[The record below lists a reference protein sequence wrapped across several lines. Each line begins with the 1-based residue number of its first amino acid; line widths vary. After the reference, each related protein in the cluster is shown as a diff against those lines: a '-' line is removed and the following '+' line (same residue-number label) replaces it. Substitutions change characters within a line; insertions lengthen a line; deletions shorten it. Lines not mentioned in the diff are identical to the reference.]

1 MDWGIIIT
9 AIISVLTTGGVAAF
23 LSNPR
28 AAKKK
33 PEIENKNANAE
44 ADKTIVDTAKEL
56 INELKEDRKDADER
70 YDRLEEKYDAKT
82 KELDETN
89 SNLVMCSMLIC
100 KHTAC
105 PLRDPGYGQGKDW
118 LEKNAKEALFMGKPY
133 SVLAF
138 SFGPDEKNYYILDE
152 YTFQEFLAF
161 INNKW

>member
-9 AIISVLTTGGVAAF
+9 AIISVLTTGGLAAF
-23 LSNPR
+23 LNNPR

-56 INELKEDRKDADER
+56 LNELKEDRKDADER

-82 KELDETN
+82 KELDEAN

-105 PLRDPGYGQGKDW
+105 PLRDPGYGQEKDW
-118 LEKNAKEALFMGKPY
+118 LEKNLNGEESADSTSIEDIAENKG
-133 SVLAF
+133 
-138 SFGPDEKNYYILDE
+138 
-152 YTFQEFLAF
+152 YTIKRTKKLSITE
-161 INNKW
+161 

>member
-23 LSNPR
+23 FINPR

-44 ADKTIVDTAKEL
+44 ADKTIIGTAREL
-56 INELKEDRKDADER
+56 INELKEERKDVYDR
-70 YDRLEEKYDAKT
+70 YDKLEEKYDIKT
-82 KELDETN
+82 KELDEAN

-118 LEKNAKEALFMGKPY
+118 LEKNLNREENVDSTLIEDIAENKGYTIKRIKKL
-133 SVLAF
+133 SVT
-138 SFGPDEKNYYILDE
+138 E
-152 YTFQEFLAF
+152 
-161 INNKW
+161 

>member
-23 LSNPR
+23 FINPR

-44 ADKTIVDTAKEL
+44 ADKTIIGTAREL
-56 INELKEDRKDADER
+56 INELKEERKDADDR
-70 YDRLEEKYDAKT
+70 YDKLEERYDAKT
-82 KELDETN
+82 EELDETN

-118 LEKNAKEALFMGKPY
+118 LEKNLNREE
-133 SVLAF
+133 SVDSTLIEDIAENK
-138 SFGPDEKNYYILDE
+138 G
-152 YTFQEFLAF
+152 YTIKRTKKLSVTE
-161 INNKW
+161 

>member
-23 LSNPR
+23 FINSR

-44 ADKTIVDTAKEL
+44 ADKTIIGTAREL
-56 INELKEDRKDADER
+56 INELKEERKDADDR
-70 YDRLEEKYDAKT
+70 YDKLEERYDAKT

-118 LEKNAKEALFMGKPY
+118 LEKNLNREE
-133 SVLAF
+133 SVDSTLIEDIAENK
-138 SFGPDEKNYYILDE
+138 G
-152 YTFQEFLAF
+152 YTIKRTKKLSVTE
-161 INNKW
+161 

>member
-9 AIISVLTTGGVAAF
+9 AIISVLTTSGIAAF
-23 LSNPR
+23 FINPR

-44 ADKTIVDTAKEL
+44 ADKTIIGTAREL
-56 INELKEDRKDADER
+56 INELKEERKDADDR
-70 YDRLEEKYDAKT
+70 YDKLEERYDAKT

-118 LEKNAKEALFMGKPY
+118 LEKNLNGEE
-133 SVLAF
+133 SVDSTSMEDIAE
-138 SFGPDEKNYYILDE
+138 SKGYIIKRIKKLSVTE
-152 YTFQEFLAF
+152 
-161 INNKW
+161 

>member
-9 AIISVLTTGGVAAF
+9 AIISVLTTGGLAAF
-23 LSNPR
+23 LSNPI

-33 PEIENKNANAE
+33 PEIENKSANAE

-56 INELKEDRKDADER
+56 LNELKEDRKDADER

-82 KELDETN
+82 KELDEAN

-118 LEKNAKEALFMGKPY
+118 LEKNLNKEE
-133 SVLAF
+133 SVDSISIEDIAE
-138 SFGPDEKNYYILDE
+138 SKG
-152 YTFQEFLAF
+152 YTIKRTKKLSITE
-161 INNKW
+161 

>member
-23 LSNPR
+23 FINPR

-44 ADKTIVDTAKEL
+44 ADKTIIGTAREL
-56 INELKEDRKDADER
+56 INELKEERKDADDR
-70 YDRLEEKYDAKT
+70 YDKLEERYDAKT

-118 LEKNAKEALFMGKPY
+118 LEKNLNRKE
-133 SVLAF
+133 SVDSTLIEDIAENK
-138 SFGPDEKNYYILDE
+138 G
-152 YTFQEFLAF
+152 YTIKRTKKLSVTE
-161 INNKW
+161 

>member
-23 LSNPR
+23 FINPR

-44 ADKTIVDTAKEL
+44 ADKTIIGTAREL
-56 INELKEDRKDADER
+56 INELKEERKDADDR
-70 YDRLEEKYDAKT
+70 YDKLEERYDAKT

-89 SNLVMCSMLIC
+89 SNLVMCSMLMC

-105 PLRDPGYGQGKDW
+105 PFRDPGYGQGKDW
-118 LEKNAKEALFMGKPY
+118 LEKNLNREE
-133 SVLAF
+133 SVDSTLIEDIAENK
-138 SFGPDEKNYYILDE
+138 G
-152 YTFQEFLAF
+152 YTIKRTKKLSVTE
-161 INNKW
+161 

>member
-9 AIISVLTTGGVAAF
+9 AIISVLTTGGLAAF

-105 PLRDPGYGQGKDW
+105 PLRDPGYGHGKDW
-118 LEKNAKEALFMGKPY
+118 MEKNLNGEEATDSISIEDIAESKGYTIKKTKKL
-133 SVLAF
+133 SVT
-138 SFGPDEKNYYILDE
+138 E
-152 YTFQEFLAF
+152 
-161 INNKW
+161 

>member
-56 INELKEDRKDADER
+56 INELKEDRQDADER

-105 PLRDPGYGQGKDW
+105 PLRDPGYGHGKDW
-118 LEKNAKEALFMGKPY
+118 MEKNLNGEEATDSISIEDIAESKGYTIKKTKKL
-133 SVLAF
+133 SVT
-138 SFGPDEKNYYILDE
+138 E
-152 YTFQEFLAF
+152 
-161 INNKW
+161 

>member
-23 LSNPR
+23 FINPR

-44 ADKTIVDTAKEL
+44 ADKTIIGTAREL
-56 INELKEDRKDADER
+56 INELKEERKDADDR
-70 YDRLEEKYDAKT
+70 YDKLEERYDAKT

-118 LEKNAKEALFMGKPY
+118 LEKNLNREE
-133 SVLAF
+133 SVDSTLIEDIAENK
-138 SFGPDEKNYYILDE
+138 G
-152 YTFQEFLAF
+152 YTIKRTKKLSITE
-161 INNKW
+161 

>member
-9 AIISVLTTGGVAAF
+9 AIISVLTTGGVVAF

-44 ADKTIVDTAKEL
+44 ADKTIVETAREL
-56 INELKEDRKDADER
+56 INELKEERKDVYDR
-70 YDRLEEKYDAKT
+70 YDKLEEKYDIKT
-82 KELDETN
+82 KELDEAN

-118 LEKNAKEALFMGKPY
+118 LEKNLNGEE
-133 SVLAF
+133 SVDSTSMEDIAE
-138 SFGPDEKNYYILDE
+138 SKGYIIKRIKKLSVTE
-152 YTFQEFLAF
+152 
-161 INNKW
+161 

>member
-23 LSNPR
+23 FINPR

-44 ADKTIVDTAKEL
+44 ADKTIVDTAREL
-56 INELKEDRKDADER
+56 INELKEERKDADDR
-70 YDRLEEKYDAKT
+70 YDKLEERYDAKT

-118 LEKNAKEALFMGKPY
+118 LEKNLNREE
-133 SVLAF
+133 SVDSTLIEDIA
-138 SFGPDEKNYYILDE
+138 E
-152 YTFQEFLAF
+152 
-161 INNKW
+161 NKGYAIKRTKKLSVTE

>member
-9 AIISVLTTGGVAAF
+9 AIISVLTTGGLAAF

-70 YDRLEEKYDAKT
+70 YDRLEEKYDART

-105 PLRDPGYGQGKDW
+105 PLRDPGYGHGKDW
-118 LEKNAKEALFMGKPY
+118 MEKNLNGEEATDSISIEDIAESKGYTIKRTKKL
-133 SVLAF
+133 SVT
-138 SFGPDEKNYYILDE
+138 E
-152 YTFQEFLAF
+152 
-161 INNKW
+161 

>member
-1 MDWGIIIT
+1 MTWEVIIT
-9 AIISVLTTGGVAAF
+9 AVISVLTTGGVAAF
-23 LSNPR
+23 LANPR

-44 ADKTIVDTAKEL
+44 ADKTIVDTAREL
-56 INELKEDRKDADER
+56 INELKEDRKDSDER

-118 LEKNAKEALFMGKPY
+118 LEKNLNKEE
-133 SVLAF
+133 SVDSISIEDIAE
-138 SFGPDEKNYYILDE
+138 SKG
-152 YTFQEFLAF
+152 YTIKRTKKLSVTE
-161 INNKW
+161 

>member
-23 LSNPR
+23 FINPR

-44 ADKTIVDTAKEL
+44 ADKTIIGTAREL
-56 INELKEDRKDADER
+56 INELKEERKDADDR
-70 YDRLEEKYDAKT
+70 YDKLEERYDAKT

-118 LEKNAKEALFMGKPY
+118 LEKNLNRKE
-133 SVLAF
+133 SVDSTLIEDIAENK
-138 SFGPDEKNYYILDE
+138 GYIIKRTKKLSVTE
-152 YTFQEFLAF
+152 
-161 INNKW
+161 

>member
-56 INELKEDRKDADER
+56 LNELKEDRKDADER

-82 KELDETN
+82 KELDEAN

-105 PLRDPGYGQGKDW
+105 PLRDPGYGHGRDW
-118 LEKNAKEALFMGKPY
+118 MEKNINREEATDSISIEDIAESKGYPIKRTKKL
-133 SVLAF
+133 SVT
-138 SFGPDEKNYYILDE
+138 E
-152 YTFQEFLAF
+152 
-161 INNKW
+161 

>member
-1 MDWGIIIT
+1 MTWEVIIT
-9 AIISVLTTGGVAAF
+9 AVISVLTTGGVAAF
-23 LSNPR
+23 LANPR

-89 SNLVMCSMLIC
+89 SNLAMCSMLIC

-118 LEKNAKEALFMGKPY
+118 MEKNLNGEEATDSISIEDIAESKGYTIKRTKKL
-133 SVLAF
+133 SVT
-138 SFGPDEKNYYILDE
+138 E
-152 YTFQEFLAF
+152 
-161 INNKW
+161 

>member
-9 AIISVLTTGGVAAF
+9 AIISVLTTGGVATF

-56 INELKEDRKDADER
+56 LNELKEDRKDADER
-70 YDRLEEKYDAKT
+70 YDRLEEKYDEKT
-82 KELDETN
+82 KELDEAN

-105 PLRDPGYGQGKDW
+105 PLRDPGYGQGEDW
-118 LEKNAKEALFMGKPY
+118 LEKNLNKEE
-133 SVLAF
+133 SVDSISIEDIAENK
-138 SFGPDEKNYYILDE
+138 G
-152 YTFQEFLAF
+152 YTIKRTKKLSITE
-161 INNKW
+161 

>member
-9 AIISVLTTGGVAAF
+9 AIISVLTTGGLAAF
-23 LSNPR
+23 LSNPI

-33 PEIENKNANAE
+33 PEIENKSANEE

-56 INELKEDRKDADER
+56 LNELKEDRKDADER

-82 KELDETN
+82 KELDEAN

-118 LEKNAKEALFMGKPY
+118 LEKNLNKEE
-133 SVLAF
+133 SVDSISIEDIAE
-138 SFGPDEKNYYILDE
+138 SKG
-152 YTFQEFLAF
+152 YTIKRTKKLSITE
-161 INNKW
+161 

>member
-1 MDWGIIIT
+1 MTWEVIIT
-9 AIISVLTTGGVAAF
+9 AVISVLTTGGVAAF
-23 LSNPR
+23 LANPR

-44 ADKTIVDTAKEL
+44 ADKTIVETAKEL
-56 INELKEDRKDADER
+56 MNELKEDRKDADDR

-118 LEKNAKEALFMGKPY
+118 MEKNLSGEESTDSISIEDIAESKGYIIKRIKKL
-133 SVLAF
+133 SVT
-138 SFGPDEKNYYILDE
+138 E
-152 YTFQEFLAF
+152 
-161 INNKW
+161 